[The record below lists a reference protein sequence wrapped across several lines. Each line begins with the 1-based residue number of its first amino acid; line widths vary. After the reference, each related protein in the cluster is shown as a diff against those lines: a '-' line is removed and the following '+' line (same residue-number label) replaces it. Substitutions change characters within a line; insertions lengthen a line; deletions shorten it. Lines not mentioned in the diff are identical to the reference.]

1 MNYKQEIVNLINNE
15 DIKTLLS
22 NKNYNCGGTLLTYY
36 LKEYTT
42 ACMLV
47 DDDKKEEEFE
57 YIYTSI
63 KKIKNNDNFKKGH
76 KGRSIQDT
84 IKFVEVYEETYN
96 FVGSANLSR
105 RHDLSRTKLNKIVN
119 ENLDKYFKLDN
130 EVKKEFD
137 FQKTLTMGNPN
148 STKNTKSTMRFK
160 SNTECLRILN
170 RTYKK
175 EIEFYNEIAETHGY
189 KL

>member
-1 MNYKQEIVNLINNE
+1 MNYKQEIVNLFNNE

-42 ACMLV
+42 ACML
-47 DDDKKEEEFE
+47 KKEEEFE

-63 KKIKNNDNFKKGH
+63 KKIKNNDTFKKGH

-137 FQKTLTMGNPN
+137 FQKTLTTGSPKHLG
-148 STKNTKSTMRFK
+148 TTNTLKPKT
-160 SNTECLRILN
+160 NIECLRHLN

-175 EIEFYNEIAETHGY
+175 EIEFYNLKNKY
-189 KL
+189 

>member
-1 MNYKQEIVNLINNE
+1 MNYKQEIVNLFNNE

-42 ACMLV
+42 ACML
-47 DDDKKEEEFE
+47 KKEEEFE

-63 KKIKNNDNFKKGH
+63 KKIKNNDTFKKGH
-76 KGRSIQDT
+76 KGRCIQDT
-84 IKFVEVYEETYN
+84 IKFVEDYEETYN
-96 FVGSANLSR
+96 FIGSANLSR

-130 EVKKEFD
+130 EVKRDFD
-137 FQKTLTMGNPN
+137 FYK
-148 STKNTKSTMRFK
+148 SVIIKNRERH
-160 SNTECLRILN
+160 NTEALIVLKKQ
-170 RTYKK
+170 YKK
-175 EIEFYNEIAETHGY
+175 EIEVYNLMAQDQD
-189 KL
+189 